1 MALRRK
7 WYYRKLTWKLWYEH
21 ALVGAMYCAFPAMVA
36 YAGLD
41 WINFFD
47 AEFFG
52 GSQYSGNLL
61 RGTFW
66 CIAGA
71 FGGVWAHQKFTFED
85 SYDEYEVVPDEELD
99 DKET

>member
-7 WYYRKLTWKLWYEH
+7 WYYRKLTWNKWYTH
-21 ALVGAMYCAFPAMVA
+21 ALIGAMHFVLPASVA
-36 YAGLD
+36 YFALD

-52 GSQYSGNLL
+52 GPHFGTLT

-85 SYDEYEVVPDEELD
+85 SMGDDYDVVPDEELD
-99 DKET
+99 DNET